1 MVELA
6 YNYNPT
12 KDYQISNWW
21 ASPKYD
27 GVRGIF
33 DVANNGLFTRQGKR
47 VWGVKTIEDSC
58 RAYVQS
64 FDGTDINIETVEGE
78 LYKYGADFPTISG
91 IVKEFQCDDKDL
103 ILKVF
108 AVKSNMTSNEMIGNL
123 LDPGEY
129 PLIEPVEYQSILNTP
144 ASIEQF
150 VKENLVHSTEG
161 IVLRHPTISYT
172 EGRSHNLLKVKKMYT
187 SEFTIT
193 SINKGSGKYY
203 GSLGS
208 ITVSNMID
216 GVMVT
221 SKIGT
226 GFTDEERHTIWNNQ
240 SEYLGR
246 SVEVLY
252 MGVTSG
258 GSLRQPVFVKVVD

>member
-78 LYKYGADFPTISG
+78 LWIPDADFPTISG

-123 LDPGEY
+123 PDPEEY
-129 PLIEPVEYQSILNTP
+129 PLIEPVEYQSILNNS
-144 ASIEQF
+144 ASILEF
-150 VKENLVHSTEG
+150 ATNNTYSEEG
-161 IVLRHPTISYT
+161 IVLRHETISYT
-172 EGRSHNLLKVKKMYT
+172 EGRSHNLLKVKKIYT

-193 SINKGSGKYY
+193 SINKGSGKYA
-203 GSLGS
+203 SILGS
-208 ITVSNMID
+208 INVSNMID

-221 SKIGT
+221 SKVGT
-226 GFTDEERHTIWNNQ
+226 GFTDEERNTIWNNQ
-240 SEYLGR
+240 SKYLGR

>member
-12 KDYQISNWW
+12 KDYGVSNWW

-33 DVANNGLFTRQGKR
+33 DITNNGLFTRQGKR
-47 VWGVKTIEDSC
+47 IWGVRTIEESC
-58 RAYVQS
+58 RAYVES
-64 FDGTDINIETVEGE
+64 FKDTNIDIETVEGE
-78 LYKYGADFPTISG
+78 LWMPGVDFPTISG
-91 IVKEFQCDDKDL
+91 EVNKFQCDDKNL

-108 AVKSNMTSNEMIGNL
+108 VVKSNMTSNEMISNL
-123 LDPGEY
+123 PDPGEY
-129 PLIEPVEYQSILNTP
+129 PLLEPVEYQSILNTP
-144 ASIEQF
+144 VSVSEFASNNTYSE
-150 VKENLVHSTEG
+150 EG
-161 IVLRHPTISYT
+161 IVLRHESISYT

-193 SINKGSGKYY
+193 SINKGSGKYS

-208 ITVSNMID
+208 INITNMIND
-216 GVMVT
+216 VMIN
-221 SKIGT
+221 SRIGT
-226 GFTDEERHTIWNNQ
+226 GFTDQERNTIWNNQ

-246 SVEVLY
+246 SVEILY
-252 MGVTSG
+252 MGLTSG
-258 GSLRQPVFVKVVD
+258 GSLRQPVFIKVLD

>member
-12 KDYQISNWW
+12 KDYQVSNWW

-33 DVANNGLFTRQGKR
+33 HVKNNGLFTRQGKR
-47 VWGVKTIEDSC
+47 VWGVRTIEDSC

-123 LDPGEY
+123 PDPGEY
-129 PLIEPVEYQSILNTP
+129 PLIEPVEYQSILNNSV
-144 ASIEQF
+144 SILEF
-150 VKENLVHSTEG
+150 ATNNTYSEEG

-172 EGRSHNLLKVKKMYT
+172 EGRSHNLLKVKKIYT

-193 SINKGSGKYY
+193 SINKGSGQYAN
-203 GSLGS
+203 SLGS
-208 ITVSNMID
+208 INVSNMID
-216 GVMVT
+216 GVTVT
-221 SKIGT
+221 SRVGT
-226 GFTDEERHTIWNNQ
+226 GFTEDERNTIWNNQ

-246 SVEVLY
+246 SVEILY